1 MNNINHNAHIE
12 LMMTELNSQIASNV
26 NSVVKKY
33 SLVESTLRRWFKGET
48 ASVQTQSSEYKQ
60 WLTLTQK
67 KALIEQINHLTDR
80 ELLSISQMIRNL
92 AEKMLEGAVSKNWT
106 GQFCQ
111 WYKNQLKSLYLH
123 NIDSKRM
130 KAEYLPIFK
139 QFYDL
144 IYSIN
149 SNNQ

>member
-1 MNNINHNAHIE
+1 MNNINHNTHIE
-12 LMMTELNSQIASNV
+12 LVMTELNSQIASNV

-80 ELLSISQMIRNL
+80 KLLSIS
-92 AEKMLEGAVSKNWT
+92 
-106 GQFCQ
+106 
-111 WYKNQLKSLYLH
+111 
-123 NIDSKRM
+123 
-130 KAEYLPIFK
+130 
-139 QFYDL
+139 
-144 IYSIN
+144 
-149 SNNQ
+149 